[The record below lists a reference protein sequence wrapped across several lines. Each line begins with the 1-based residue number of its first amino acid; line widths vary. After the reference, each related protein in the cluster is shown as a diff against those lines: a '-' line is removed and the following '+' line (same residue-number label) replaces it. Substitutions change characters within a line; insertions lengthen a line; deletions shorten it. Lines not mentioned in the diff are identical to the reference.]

1 MLYFYIGCTI
11 IFFHFILLNI
21 NVFLLLICLG
31 SKTWDRF
38 EMRIHKRVIEL
49 LTTIDTV
56 KDIIN
61 VTINSGVD
69 VDIALIKSKK

>member
-1 MLYFYIGCTI
+1 MLYFYVDYSV

-21 NVFLLLICLG
+21 NVFLLLICIG